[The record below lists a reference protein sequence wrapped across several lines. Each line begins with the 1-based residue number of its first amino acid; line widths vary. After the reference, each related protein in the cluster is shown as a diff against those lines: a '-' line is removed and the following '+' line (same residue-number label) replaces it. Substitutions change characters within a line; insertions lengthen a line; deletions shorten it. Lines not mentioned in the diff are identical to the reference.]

1 MPLEKYLTVL
11 CYPTKNE
18 SLIYIKDMSL
28 LFSPRTSLSFSAL
41 LLLWNYFF
49 NFLSSFS
56 AWQIFVLMWQK
67 INEYWFNDYD
77 QCNTKW
83 LENSQLIANL
93 SAYCFDNRLS
103 EYMKSYLKKKKQMC
117 IVSNNLFNG
126 QK

>member
-117 IVSNNLFNG
+117 IVSNDLFNG

>member
-1 MPLEKYLTVL
+1 
-11 CYPTKNE
+11 
-18 SLIYIKDMSL
+18 
-28 LFSPRTSLSFSAL
+28 
-41 LLLWNYFF
+41 
-49 NFLSSFS
+49 
-56 AWQIFVLMWQK
+56 MWQK

-117 IVSNNLFNG
+117 IVSNDLFKN
-126 QK
+126 KI

>member
-18 SLIYIKDMSL
+18 SLIYIKKMSL

-41 LLLWNYFF
+41 LLLWNYLF

-117 IVSNNLFNG
+117 IVSNDLFNG

>member
-1 MPLEKYLTVL
+1 MPLGKYLTVL

-56 AWQIFVLMWQK
+56 VWQIFVLMWQK

-117 IVSNNLFNG
+117 IVSNDLFNG